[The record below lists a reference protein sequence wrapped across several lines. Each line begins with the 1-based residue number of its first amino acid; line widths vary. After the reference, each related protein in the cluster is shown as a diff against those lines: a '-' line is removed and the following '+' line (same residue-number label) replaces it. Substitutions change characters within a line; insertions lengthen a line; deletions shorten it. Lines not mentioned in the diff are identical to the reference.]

1 VSDEFCR
8 EGRTAADQPPGVTTF
23 SLARRP
29 PQAQRPVVPR
39 CAPSMNESLSDGSN
53 TPQAALCVQ
62 VFWEVVVSVGG
73 YLRAMTF
80 EVVLRVLSV
89 VVPTAAVIIAWYS
102 IRRQAVEA
110 ARAALEGQRLAAF
123 ADDIA
128 RAGRD
133 LRDAVNAPGGCPGC
147 GKGVPARRL
156 HLLGADVDRI
166 VDLALVHVR
175 DEDLASRVGRARAVA
190 REVTRHRRS
199 LTDACDELLAD
210 AVSLAIV
217 CDRAAEATLAFL
229 HTGTVRVGPRIRTP
243 VHERVLGWMLDRVF
257 RMSDDP
263 L

>member
-1 VSDEFCR
+1 
-8 EGRTAADQPPGVTTF
+8 
-23 SLARRP
+23 
-29 PQAQRPVVPR
+29 
-39 CAPSMNESLSDGSN
+39 MNDSLSGPRQRS
-53 TPQAALCVQ
+53 VR
-62 VFWEVVVSVGG
+62 VFWKGVVSGGG
-73 YLRAMTF
+73 YLRPMTF
-80 EVVLRVLSV
+80 EVVLQVLSV

-123 ADDIA
+123 ADDLA

-133 LRDAVNAPGGCPGC
+133 LRDAVNPPGGCPGC

-156 HLLGADVDRI
+156 LLLGADVDRI

-175 DEDLASRVGRARAVA
+175 DEDLASRVGRARAAA

-210 AVSLAIV
+210 AVALAIV
-217 CDRAAEATLAFL
+217 CDRAAEATLAFV
-229 HTGTVRVGPRIRTP
+229 HTGSVRVGPRIRTP